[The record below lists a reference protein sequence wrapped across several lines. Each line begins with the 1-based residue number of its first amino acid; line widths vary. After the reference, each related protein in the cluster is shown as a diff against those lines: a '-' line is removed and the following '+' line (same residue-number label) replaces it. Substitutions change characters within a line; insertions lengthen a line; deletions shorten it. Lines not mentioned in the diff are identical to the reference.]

1 MRVMI
6 VDDEPL
12 CLDDTVYM
20 LSRYEDVEIAGAF
33 TKPLEALEAAPNIKP
48 DALFFDLSMP
58 HLNGAEL
65 AKKVLAQ
72 FPCAKLVFV
81 TAFAKEL
88 AEVKDVPIFASLL
101 KPLDDARLL
110 EVLDRLRA
118 APPK

>member
-6 VDDEPL
+6 VDDEQL

-20 LSRYEDVEIAGAF
+20 LSRHDDVEIVGAF
-33 TKPLEALEAAPNIKP
+33 TKPLEALEAASALRP

-58 HLNGAEL
+58 QLNGAEL
-65 AKKVLAQ
+65 AKKVLVQ
-72 FPCAKLVFV
+72 FPAAKLVFV

-101 KPLDDARLL
+101 KPLDDERLM
-110 EVLDRLRA
+110 EVLIRLRA
-118 APPK
+118 SPPL